1 MSKVI
6 ADKMGR
12 YLIIQGNLFT
22 ESLVLVNIYAPN
34 TDDPKFFS
42 ELFLLLA
49 SLQGQYL
56 MAGDWNVTLNPVK
69 DRSTHLDK
77 THSKSREV
85 IHQFA
90 KDLNL
95 RDI

>member
-1 MSKVI
+1 MNHATFLCHCRTYEI
-6 ADKMGR
+6 GR
-12 YLIIQGNLFT
+12 FQGNLFT

-85 IHQFA
+85 IHHVC
-90 KDLNL
+90 
-95 RDI
+95 